1 MNDIAGKVVLIT
13 GAGRGSGRLLAE
25 RFAAQGARL
34 AASDISPIN
43 VEEVA
48 AGLADARA
56 YVEDITRKLA
66 VQALVKQVE
75 DDFGRIDILINHA
88 AIEPRAP
95 LLDMDEWDW
104 HRTLDANLTAAFL
117 MMQSVGRMMRAQG
130 GGVIVNILTTGD
142 QDLLKDR
149 AAYVASVHGLAGLTR
164 AAAHELF
171 EYGIRLHAVGTGL
184 AAFHRAEGP
193 TPKDLAGAVLYLC
206 SEAAAGLTGQVI
218 NVEEE

>member
-1 MNDIAGKVVLIT
+1 MNDFAGKAVLIN
-13 GAGRGSGRLLAE
+13 GAGRGAGRLLAE

-88 AIEPRAP
+88 AIEPHAP

-130 GGVIVNILTTGD
+130 AGVIVNVLTAGD

-149 AAYVASVHGLAGLTR
+149 AAYVASVHGLVGLTR

-171 EYGIRLHAVGTGL
+171 EYRIRVHAVGTGL
-184 AAFHRAEGP
+184 AAFHRADGSI
-193 TPKDLAGAVLYLC
+193 PKDLAGAVLYLC